1 MSNNHAVTAFAPATI
16 GNVAVGFDMLG
27 LAIENVG
34 DRVTARRTAG
44 DSVKISEIR
53 NPEGQLHRDLSTDA
67 RENTAS
73 VAAQALWSAT
83 GENGGVDIVVHK
95 GIALKSGMGS
105 SAASAVAAVVAVNG
119 LLENPLPKER
129 LLPYALAGEQV
140 ASGSLHADNVA
151 PCLFGG
157 MILSPPV
164 IAPKIIPIP
173 MPDDLCSVLLHPELE
188 VNTAESRQRLK
199 KSYSMGEWL
208 SQQGYLAGFLAALQL
223 RDYELLRDCLH
234 DVIIEPQRSA
244 FVPCFDVV
252 KAAALE
258 AGALGSSLSGSGPS
272 MFALCR
278 REDADSVRASMEGA
292 ARDAGYECELWESS
306 LSARGAFI
314 ESPA

>member
-1 MSNNHAVTAFAPATI
+1 MNNDHSITAFAPATI

-34 DRVTARRTAG
+34 DRVTARRQSG
-44 DSVKISEIR
+44 DSVQISAVHS
-53 NPEGQLHRDLSTDA
+53 PDGQLHSGLSSDA

-73 VAAQALWSAT
+73 VAAQALWSAV
-83 GENGGVDIVVHK
+83 GESGAVDLVVRK

-105 SAASAVAAVVAVNG
+105 SAASAVAAVVAVNA
-119 LLENPLPKER
+119 LLDQPLPKER
-129 LLPYALAGEQV
+129 LLPFALAGEQI

-164 IAPKIIPIP
+164 IAPRTVSIP
-173 MPDDLCSVLLHPELE
+173 MPDDLCSVLLHPDLE

-199 KSYSMGEWL
+199 KSYSMEEWL
-208 SQQGYLAGFLAALQL
+208 AQQGYLAGFLTALQL

-244 FVPCFDVV
+244 FVPCFDAV
-252 KAAALE
+252 KSAALE

-272 MFALCR
+272 MFALCS
-278 REDADSVRASMEGA
+278 RELGDSVRASMEA
-292 ARDAGYECELWESS
+292 AAQSSGYECEAWVSS
-306 LSARGAFI
+306 LSARGAFVDTLL
-314 ESPA
+314 